1 MTHTHVSKSIQHKI
15 KVLACFAR
23 VFFTQESTQHSCVS
37 LQLLILKAEQEYG
50 YPCCNYG
57 QEFGVLSCTINDIF
71 ASKSYK
77 NN

>member
-15 KVLACFAR
+15 KVLACCAR

-37 LQLLILKAEQEYG
+37 LQLLILKAEQECG
-50 YPCCNYG
+50 YPSCNFR

>member
-1 MTHTHVSKSIQHKI
+1 MTHTHVSKSIQQPI
-15 KVLACFAR
+15 RVLACFAR
-23 VFFTQESTQHSCVS
+23 VFFTQESAQHSCVS
-37 LQLLILKAEQEYG
+37 LQLLIWKAEQEYG
-50 YPCCNYG
+50 YPCYNYS

>member
-1 MTHTHVSKSIQHKI
+1 MTHTHVSKSIQQPI
-15 KVLACFAR
+15 KVLACCAR

-50 YPCCNYG
+50 YPCCNYR